1 MNRHLPINEQSSNRS
16 GPIYLHRDKTLVLSS
31 ARRSDVQR
39 PRHAPAPLTCAIAA
53 AASQL
58 PKSTPS
64 NCTPSRTS
72 HTPKM
77 PQELLID
84 VRSPL
89 EFSTGPLVSDIATT
103 VNIEYTAI
111 DSLAEIYALQ
121 NVSVSKDDHITLYCR
136 SGRRS
141 DIAKRRL
148 EQLGYRH
155 VRDIGGFD
163 DARRVLDRET
173 VARQLEG
180 MAGEDRKDAKDG
192 GAVAVKSDGKEE
204 VRQKSLDALLAG
216 LKECDE

>member
-1 MNRHLPINEQSSNRS
+1 
-16 GPIYLHRDKTLVLSS
+16 
-31 ARRSDVQR
+31 
-39 PRHAPAPLTCAIAA
+39 
-53 AASQL
+53 
-58 PKSTPS
+58 
-64 NCTPSRTS
+64 
-72 HTPKM
+72 M

-180 MAGEDRKDAKDG
+180 MAEEDRKDAEDG
-192 GAVAVKSDGKEE
+192 GAAAVKSDGKEE

>member
-1 MNRHLPINEQSSNRS
+1 
-16 GPIYLHRDKTLVLSS
+16 
-31 ARRSDVQR
+31 
-39 PRHAPAPLTCAIAA
+39 
-53 AASQL
+53 
-58 PKSTPS
+58 
-64 NCTPSRTS
+64 
-72 HTPKM
+72 M

-180 MAGEDRKDAKDG
+180 MAGEDRKDVEDG
-192 GAVAVKSDGKEE
+192 GAAAVKSDGKEE

>member
-1 MNRHLPINEQSSNRS
+1 M
-16 GPIYLHRDKTLVLSS
+16 
-31 ARRSDVQR
+31 
-39 PRHAPAPLTCAIAA
+39 
-53 AASQL
+53 SQ
-58 PKSTPS
+58 
-64 NCTPSRTS
+64 
-72 HTPKM
+72 
-77 PQELLID
+77 QLLID

-89 EFSTGPLVSDIATT
+89 EFSTGPLVSDIAPTI
-103 VNIEYTAI
+103 NIEYTAI

-121 NVSVSKDDHITLYCR
+121 NVTVTKDDHITLYCR

-155 VRDIGGFD
+155 VRDIGGFE

-173 VARQLEG
+173 VARQLDG
-180 MAGEDRKDAKDG
+180 MAGEDGEVLKDG
-192 GAVAVKSDGKEE
+192 AAAGVKSDGKEE